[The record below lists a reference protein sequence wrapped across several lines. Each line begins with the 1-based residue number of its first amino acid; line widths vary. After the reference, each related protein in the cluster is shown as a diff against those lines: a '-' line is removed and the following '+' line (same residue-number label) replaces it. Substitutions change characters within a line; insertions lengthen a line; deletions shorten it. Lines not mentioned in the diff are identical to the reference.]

1 MKDKLNKY
9 LTAIKKLPAGLLGCL
24 FLIVVCAVG
33 LGIMSIN
40 PARAVPAIS
49 LTATF
54 QGEYKIEDGDW
65 QEITPGKHISA
76 TKGKV
81 TLRGKFIVLLPDG
94 EFLTDNPQGF
104 YFNFYCNHIS
114 VAVRAGSENV
124 LFDTEQPNIGVETC
138 GAMWVPY
145 YYPEDSDG
153 VTEIVISNPHKH
165 GNEMAIDEF
174 LDSIRMDDPILL
186 ADTLA
191 KQYDTYRYVGFS
203 FAAIALVV
211 FVLSIVAFVAKLN
224 IAKSLWIIAFWIL
237 FTGDVYILDVADV
250 FYWNENLPFNTAALV
265 LSQILSSFFLSL
277 MATNCLTGENKKI
290 GGIVQ
295 TVFGAIICAVVLLSA
310 FEVVRIFDMRFYWYL
325 IYTIQLG
332 ILCWLYVREMPH
344 IGKGIGVVLVSSL
357 FSMLCVLVDF
367 FAGVFAFWDE
377 AYLSKIVFGGML
389 IIVIAFGINAII
401 ASYKMSM
408 RAKEMETEL
417 KDKSIAVMISQIQP
431 HFLYNSLNTIAELC
445 VVDPKRAEK
454 ATINF
459 SRYLRGNMGALN
471 EKKPIEFEDEL
482 SHLNHYIE
490 LEKLR
495 YGEDLQFEYD
505 IRERAFILPALTVQ
519 PLVENAV
526 NHGIRYHKMK
536 GKVKISSY
544 SDDDNYYVAIEDDG
558 VGFSPEE
565 QPDDGRKHI
574 GIANVKYR
582 LKVLCGGSLDIKSEK
597 GKGTIVTIRI
607 PKEKSL

>member
-1 MKDKLNKY
+1 
-9 LTAIKKLPAGLLGCL
+9 
-24 FLIVVCAVG
+24 
-33 LGIMSIN
+33 
-40 PARAVPAIS
+40 
-49 LTATF
+49 
-54 QGEYKIEDGDW
+54 
-65 QEITPGKHISA
+65 
-76 TKGKV
+76 
-81 TLRGKFIVLLPDG
+81 
-94 EFLTDNPQGF
+94 
-104 YFNFYCNHIS
+104 
-114 VAVRAGSENV
+114 VAVHAGDENV

-186 ADTLA
+186 ADSLA
-191 KQYDTYRYVGFS
+191 KQYDTSRYVGFS

-211 FVLSIVAFVAKLN
+211 FVLSVVAFVAKLK
-224 IAKSLWIIAFWIL
+224 IAKMLWVIGFWIL
-237 FTGDVYILDVADV
+237 FTGGVYIFDVVDV
-250 FYWNENLPFNTAALV
+250 FFWHENLPANTAALC
-265 LSQILSSFFLSL
+265 LCQILSSFFLSL
-277 MATNCLTGENKKI
+277 FATNFLTENNKKI
-290 GGIVQ
+290 GNIVQ
-295 TVFGAIICAVVLLSA
+295 TAVGGIALVAILLA
-310 FEVVRIFDMRFYWYL
+310 TFEVVRIFDIRFYWYL
-325 IYTIQLG
+325 TYAIQVLMLCVLG
-332 ILCWLYVREMPH
+332 IREVARS
-344 IGKGIGVVLVSSL
+344 GKGIRIVLISSL
-357 FSMLCVLVDF
+357 ISMLCVLVDF
-367 FAGVFAFWDE
+367 FAGSLAIWGSL
-377 AYLSKIVFGGML
+377 YLSKTVLAAML
-389 IIVIAFGINAII
+389 VIVIAFGIHAII
-401 ASYKMSM
+401 SSYKMSM
-408 RAKEMETEL
+408 RTKEMETEL

-459 SRYLRGNMGALN
+459 SRYLRGNMSALN

-495 YGEDLQFEYD
+495 YGDDLKFEYD
-505 IRERAFILPALTVQ
+505 IRERGFTLPALTVQ

-544 SDDDNYYVAIEDDG
+544 SDGDNYYVAIEDDG
-558 VGFSPEE
+558 VGFDPNKYMA
-565 QPDDGRKHI
+565 DGRKHV

-582 LKVLCGGSLDIKSEK
+582 LEVLCGGCMDIKSEK
-597 GKGTIVTIRI
+597 GNGTVVTIRI
-607 PKEKSL
+607 PKEK